1 MQPRYLAET
10 RPWEYLTADGLTLRG
25 RHTAAPGQILH
36 FLSGNG
42 FCGGVYWP
50 LLRRLP
56 SPYRLFVHDIEGHGD
71 SDAPTGFSGINTT
84 LARVRAVMAEQGLDR
99 APMIGM
105 GHSFGGA
112 LTLKLAADH
121 PGLFQA
127 LVLLDPILL
136 PPPHWWAFRLSSWLH
151 RNPMAQGARRRRT
164 LWASRDEVVERLRG
178 RGIYRGWS
186 EEALE
191 SFADH
196 ATRDTPQGRALCCP
210 VEVEAQIFEHPVYVW
225 RLLRTLRIPV
235 LFLYGDQSYD
245 FFPAAARLARRLN
258 PRVETRTAP
267 GGHCFML
274 EDPQAAAQAIAR
286 FLAVQTSGGL

>member
-1 MQPRYLAET
+1 MQPPYLAET
-10 RPWEYLTADGLTLRG
+10 RPWEYRTADGLVLRG
-25 RHTAAPGQILH
+25 RHTTAPGQTIH

-56 SPYRLFVHDIEGHGD
+56 PAYRVFTHDLEGHGD
-71 SDAPTGFSGINTT
+71 SEAGQGFSGINTT

-136 PPPHWWAFRLSSWLH
+136 PPAHWWAFRLSSRLR

-178 RGIYRGWS
+178 RGIYRGWT
-186 EEALE
+186 EEALA

-210 VEVEAQIFEHPVYVW
+210 VEVEAQIFEHPVYPW
-225 RLLRTLRIPV
+225 RLLPRLRIPI
-235 LFLYGDQSYD
+235 LFLYGAQSYS
-245 FFPAAARLARRLN
+245 FFPAAARKARSLN
-258 PRVETRTAP
+258 TGLQAQTLP
-267 GGHCFML
+267 GGHCFMQ
-274 EDPQAAAQAIAR
+274 EDPEAAAQAVAR
-286 FLAVQTSGGL
+286 FLANPSVPVR